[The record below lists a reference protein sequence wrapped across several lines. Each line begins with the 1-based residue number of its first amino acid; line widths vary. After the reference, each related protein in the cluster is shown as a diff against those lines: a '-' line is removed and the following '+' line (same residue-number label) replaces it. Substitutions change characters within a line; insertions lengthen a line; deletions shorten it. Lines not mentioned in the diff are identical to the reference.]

1 MIIEEIRQKVSKLDF
16 IQQRFFIEIVQSL
29 RNRELRGLEQQF
41 KDIEQLNDLCKQE
54 ILNAVK
60 ELEKLNKEG
69 KSFTIKEKNEIFN
82 KVLIRTLEL
91 QDDKVMSKN
100 KRNLKDNYYL
110 TPLIGFTIFVIGI
123 IIIALIA
130 SMNQIYQYLNFIKK

>member
-1 MIIEEIRQKVSKLDF
+1 MIIEEIRQKVSKFDLV
-16 IQQRFFIEIVQSL
+16 QENFFIEIVQSL
-29 RNRELRGLEQQF
+29 RNRELRGVEQQF

-82 KVLIRTLEL
+82 KLLIRTFEL
-91 QDDKVMSKN
+91 
-100 KRNLKDNYYL
+100 
-110 TPLIGFTIFVIGI
+110 
-123 IIIALIA
+123 
-130 SMNQIYQYLNFIKK
+130 